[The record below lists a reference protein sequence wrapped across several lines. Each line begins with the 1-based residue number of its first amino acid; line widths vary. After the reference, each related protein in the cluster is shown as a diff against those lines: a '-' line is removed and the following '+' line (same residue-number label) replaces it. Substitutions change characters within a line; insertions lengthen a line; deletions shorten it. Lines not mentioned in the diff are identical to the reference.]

1 MNQDNTK
8 TKSVEIDILALIHK
22 LWTKKL
28 LILFIAFYFA
38 AFSFLGSYFFIQ
50 PTYTSTTRIYVVNQA
65 TDNNNL
71 SAQDLQAGTYLANDY
86 KEIITSNDVL
96 SEVIKDEKLNL
107 SEAEL
112 SKMVSVNIPTDTRLI
127 SISVNAKTGQDA
139 QTLAN
144 KVREVASKKIK
155 KVTKVEDVTMLEEA
169 KLPESPSSPNIKR
182 NVLLGAILGGFV
194 AIVAVLVREVLDDR
208 VRRPEDVEDV
218 LGMTLLGIIPDTD
231 KI

>member
-8 TKSVEIDILALIHK
+8 SVEIDVLALLHK

-28 LILFIAFYFA
+28 LILFTAFYFA
-38 AFSFLGSYFFIQ
+38 AFSFLGTYFFIQ

-65 TDNNNL
+65 TDNKNL
-71 SAQDLQAGTYLANDY
+71 SAQDLQAGTYLVNDY

-96 SEVIKDEKLNL
+96 SDVIKDEKLNL

-127 SISVNAKTGQDA
+127 SISVKAKTGQDA
-139 QTLAN
+139 QVLAN

-155 KVTKVEDVTMLEEA
+155 TVTKVEDVTTLEEA
-169 KLPESPSSPNIKR
+169 KLPSSPSSPNIKR

-208 VRRPEDVEDV
+208 IRRPEDVDDV
-218 LGMTLLGIIPDTD
+218 LEMTLLGIVPDTD

>member
-8 TKSVEIDILALIHK
+8 SDEIDVLALLHK

-28 LILFIAFYFA
+28 LILFTAFYFA
-38 AFSFLGSYFFIQ
+38 AFSFLGTYFFIQ

-71 SAQDLQAGTYLANDY
+71 SAQDLQAGTFLVKDY

-96 SEVIKDEKLNL
+96 SEVIKDEKLNMT
-107 SEAEL
+107 EAEL
-112 SKMVSVNIPTDTRLI
+112 AKMISVDIPTDTRLI
-127 SISVNAKTGQDA
+127 SISVKAKTGQDA
-139 QTLAN
+139 QVLAN

-155 KVTKVEDVTMLEEA
+155 NVTKVDDVTTLGEA
-169 KLPESPSSPNIKR
+169 KLPSSPSSPNIKR

-208 VRRPEDVEDV
+208 IRRPEDVEDV
-218 LGMTLLGIIPDTD
+218 LEMTLLGIVPDTD

>member
-8 TKSVEIDILALIHK
+8 SVEIDVLALLHK

-28 LILFIAFYFA
+28 LILFTAFYFA
-38 AFSFLGSYFFIQ
+38 AFSFLGTYFFIQ

-65 TDNNNL
+65 TDNKNL
-71 SAQDLQAGTYLANDY
+71 SAQDLQAGTYLVNDY

-96 SEVIKDEKLNL
+96 SEVIKDKKLNL

-127 SISVNAKTGQDA
+127 SISVKAKTGQDA
-139 QTLAN
+139 QVLAN

-155 KVTKVEDVTMLEEA
+155 TVTKVEDVTTLEEA
-169 KLPESPSSPNIKR
+169 KLPSSPSSPNIKR
-182 NVLLGAILGGFV
+182 NVLFGAILGGFV

-208 VRRPEDVEDV
+208 IRRPEDVEDV
-218 LGMTLLGIIPDTD
+218 LEMTLLGIVPDTD

>member
-8 TKSVEIDILALIHK
+8 SVEIDVLALLHK

-28 LILFIAFYFA
+28 LILFTAFYFA
-38 AFSFLGSYFFIQ
+38 VFSFLGTYFFIQ

-65 TDNNNL
+65 TDNKNL
-71 SAQDLQAGTYLANDY
+71 SAQDLQAGTYLVNDY

-127 SISVNAKTGQDA
+127 SISVKAKTGQDA
-139 QTLAN
+139 QVLAN

-155 KVTKVEDVTMLEEA
+155 NVTKVDDVTTLGEA
-169 KLPESPSSPNIKR
+169 KLPSSPSSPNIKR

-208 VRRPEDVEDV
+208 IRRPEDVEDV

>member
-8 TKSVEIDILALIHK
+8 SVEIDVLAFLHK

-28 LILFIAFYFA
+28 LILFTAFYFA
-38 AFSFLGSYFFIQ
+38 AFSFLGTYFFIQ

-65 TDNNNL
+65 TDNKNL
-71 SAQDLQAGTYLANDY
+71 SAQDLQAGTYLVNDY

-127 SISVNAKTGQDA
+127 SISVKAKTGQDA
-139 QTLAN
+139 QVLAN

-155 KVTKVEDVTMLEEA
+155 TVTKVEDVTTLEEA
-169 KLPESPSSPNIKR
+169 KLPSSPSSPNIKR

-208 VRRPEDVEDV
+208 IRRPEDVEDV
-218 LGMTLLGIIPDTD
+218 LEMTLLGIVPDTD

>member
-8 TKSVEIDILALIHK
+8 SVEIDVLALLHK

-28 LILFIAFYFA
+28 LILFTAFYFA
-38 AFSFLGSYFFIQ
+38 AFSFLGTYFFIQ

-65 TDNNNL
+65 TDNKNL
-71 SAQDLQAGTYLANDY
+71 SAQDLQAGTYLVNDY

-127 SISVNAKTGQDA
+127 SISVKAKTGQDA
-139 QTLAN
+139 QVLAN

-155 KVTKVEDVTMLEEA
+155 TVTKVEDVTTLEEA
-169 KLPESPSSPNIKR
+169 KLPSSPSSPNIKR

-208 VRRPEDVEDV
+208 IRRPEDVEDV
-218 LGMTLLGIIPDTD
+218 LEMTLLGIVPDTD
-231 KI
+231 RI

>member
-8 TKSVEIDILALIHK
+8 SVEIDVLALLHK

-28 LILFIAFYFA
+28 LILFTAFYFA
-38 AFSFLGSYFFIQ
+38 AFSFLGTYFFIQ

-65 TDNNNL
+65 TDNKNL
-71 SAQDLQAGTYLANDY
+71 SAQDLQAGTYLVNDY

-127 SISVNAKTGQDA
+127 SISVKAKTGQDA
-139 QTLAN
+139 QVLAN

-155 KVTKVEDVTMLEEA
+155 NVTKVEDVTTLEEA
-169 KLPESPSSPNIKR
+169 KLPSSPSSPNIKR

-208 VRRPEDVEDV
+208 IRRPEDVEDV
-218 LGMTLLGIIPDTD
+218 LEMTLLGIVPDTD

>member
-8 TKSVEIDILALIHK
+8 SVEIDVLALLQK
-22 LWTKKL
+22 LWTKKVF
-28 LILFIAFYFA
+28 ILFTAFYVA
-38 AFSFLGSYFFIQ
+38 AFSFLVTYFFIQ

-71 SAQDLQAGTYLANDY
+71 SAQDLQAGTFLVKDY

-96 SEVIKDEKLNL
+96 SEVIKDEKLNMT
-107 SEAEL
+107 EAEL
-112 SKMVSVNIPTDTRLI
+112 AKMISVNIPTDTRLI

-144 KVREVASKKIK
+144 KVREVASEKIK
-155 KVTKVEDVTMLEEA
+155 KVTKVEDVTTLEEA
-169 KLPESPSSPNIKR
+169 KLPESPSSPNIKL
-182 NVLLGAILGGFV
+182 NVLLGAVLGAFLAVVG
-194 AIVAVLVREVLDDR
+194 VLVREILDDR
-208 VRRPEDVEDV
+208 VRRPEDVEDA
-218 LGMTLLGIIPDTD
+218 LGMTLLGIVPDTD

>member
-8 TKSVEIDILALIHK
+8 SDEIDVLALLHK

-28 LILFIAFYFA
+28 LILFTAFYFA
-38 AFSFLGSYFFIQ
+38 AFSFLGTYFFIQ

-65 TDNNNL
+65 TDNKNL
-71 SAQDLQAGTYLANDY
+71 SAQDLQAGTYLVNDY

-127 SISVNAKTGQDA
+127 SISVKAKTGQDA
-139 QTLAN
+139 QVLAN

-155 KVTKVEDVTMLEEA
+155 TVTKVEDVTTLEEA
-169 KLPESPSSPNIKR
+169 KLPSSPSSPNIKR
-182 NVLLGAILGGFV
+182 NVLFGAILGGFV

-208 VRRPEDVEDV
+208 IRRPEDVEDV
-218 LGMTLLGIIPDTD
+218 LEMTLLGIVPDTD

>member
-8 TKSVEIDILALIHK
+8 SVEIDVLALLHK

-28 LILFIAFYFA
+28 LILFTAFYFA
-38 AFSFLGSYFFIQ
+38 AFSFLGTYFFIQ

-65 TDNNNL
+65 TDNKNL
-71 SAQDLQAGTYLANDY
+71 SAQDLQAGTYLVNDY

-127 SISVNAKTGQDA
+127 SISVKAKTGQDA
-139 QTLAN
+139 QVLAN

-155 KVTKVEDVTMLEEA
+155 NVTKVDDVTTLGEA
-169 KLPESPSSPNIKR
+169 KLPSSPNIKR

-208 VRRPEDVEDV
+208 VRRPEDVEDA
-218 LGMTLLGIIPDTD
+218 LGMALLGIVPDTD

>member
-8 TKSVEIDILALIHK
+8 SVEIDVLALLHK

-28 LILFIAFYFA
+28 LILFTAFYFA
-38 AFSFLGSYFFIQ
+38 AFSFLGTYFFIQ

-65 TDNNNL
+65 TDNKNL
-71 SAQDLQAGTYLANDY
+71 SAQDLQAGTYLVNDY

-127 SISVNAKTGQDA
+127 SISVKAKTGQDA
-139 QTLAN
+139 QVVAN

-155 KVTKVEDVTMLEEA
+155 TVTKVEDVTTLEEA
-169 KLPESPSSPNIKR
+169 KLPSSPSSPNIKR

-208 VRRPEDVEDV
+208 IRRPEDVEDV
-218 LGMTLLGIIPDTD
+218 LEMTLLGIVPDTD

>member
-8 TKSVEIDILALIHK
+8 SVEIDVLALLHK

-28 LILFIAFYFA
+28 LILFTAFYVA
-38 AFSFLGSYFFIQ
+38 AFSFLVTYFFIQ

-71 SAQDLQAGTYLANDY
+71 SAQDLQAGTYLVNDY

-155 KVTKVEDVTMLEEA
+155 KVIKVEDVTMLEEA
-169 KLPESPSSPNIKR
+169 KLPESPSSPNIKL
-182 NVLLGAILGGFV
+182 NVLLGAVLGGFLAV
-194 AIVAVLVREVLDDR
+194 VGVLVREILDDR
-208 VRRPEDVEDV
+208 VRRPEDVEDA
-218 LGMTLLGIIPDTD
+218 LGMTLLGIVPDTD

>member
-8 TKSVEIDILALIHK
+8 SVEIDVLALLHK

-28 LILFIAFYFA
+28 LILFTAFYFA
-38 AFSFLGSYFFIQ
+38 VFSFLGTYFFIQ

-65 TDNNNL
+65 TDNKNL

-107 SEAEL
+107 SETEL

-127 SISVNAKTGQDA
+127 SISVKAKTGQDA
-139 QTLAN
+139 QVLAN

-155 KVTKVEDVTMLEEA
+155 NVTKVDDITTLGEA
-169 KLPESPSSPNIKR
+169 KLPSSPSSPNIKR

-208 VRRPEDVEDV
+208 IRRPEDVEDV

>member
-8 TKSVEIDILALIHK
+8 SVEIDVLALLQK
-22 LWTKKL
+22 LWTKKVF
-28 LILFIAFYFA
+28 ILFTAFYVA
-38 AFSFLGSYFFIQ
+38 VFSFLGTYFFIQ

-71 SAQDLQAGTYLANDY
+71 SAQDLQAGAFLVKDY

-96 SEVIKDEKLNL
+96 SEVIKDEKLNMT
-107 SEAEL
+107 EAEL
-112 SKMVSVNIPTDTRLI
+112 AKMISVDIPTDTRLI
-127 SISVNAKTGQDA
+127 SISVKAKTGQDA
-139 QTLAN
+139 QVLAN

-155 KVTKVEDVTMLEEA
+155 NVTKVEDVTTLGEA
-169 KLPESPSSPNIKR
+169 KLPESPSSPNIKL
-182 NVLLGAILGGFV
+182 NVLLGAVLGAFLAVVG
-194 AIVAVLVREVLDDR
+194 VLVREILDDR

-218 LGMTLLGIIPDTD
+218 LGMTLLGIVPDTD

>member
-8 TKSVEIDILALIHK
+8 SDEIDVLALLHK

-28 LILFIAFYFA
+28 LILFTAFYFA
-38 AFSFLGSYFFIQ
+38 VFSFLGTYFFIQ

-65 TDNNNL
+65 TDNKNL
-71 SAQDLQAGTYLANDY
+71 SAEALQAGTFLTKDY

-96 SEVIKDEKLNL
+96 SEVIKDEKLNMT
-107 SEAEL
+107 EAEL
-112 SKMVSVNIPTDTRLI
+112 AKMISVNIPTDTRLI

-155 KVTKVEDVTMLEEA
+155 KVTKVEDVTTLEEA
-169 KLPESPSSPNIKR
+169 KLPESPSSPNIKL
-182 NVLLGAILGGFV
+182 NVLLGAVLGAFLAVVG
-194 AIVAVLVREVLDDR
+194 VLVREILDDR
-208 VRRPEDVEDV
+208 VRRPEDVEDA
-218 LGMTLLGIIPDTD
+218 LGMALLGIVPDTD

>member
-8 TKSVEIDILALIHK
+8 SVEIDVLALLKK
-22 LWTKKL
+22 LWTRKVF
-28 LILFIAFYFA
+28 ILFTAFYVA
-38 AFSFLGSYFFIQ
+38 AFSFLVTYFFIQ

-96 SEVIKDEKLNL
+96 SEVIKDEKLNMT
-107 SEAEL
+107 EADL
-112 SKMVSVNIPTDTRLI
+112 AKMISVNIPTDTRLI

-144 KVREVASKKIK
+144 KVREVASEKIK
-155 KVTKVEDVTMLEEA
+155 NVTKVEDVTTLEEA
-169 KLPESPSSPNIKR
+169 KLPESPSSPNIKL
-182 NVLLGAILGGFV
+182 NVLLGVVLGGFLAV
-194 AIVAVLVREVLDDR
+194 IGVLVREILDDR
-208 VRRPEDVEDV
+208 VRHPEDVEDA
-218 LGMTLLGIIPDTD
+218 LGMTLLGIVPDKD

>member
-8 TKSVEIDILALIHK
+8 SVEIDVLALLHK

-28 LILFIAFYFA
+28 LILFTAFYFA
-38 AFSFLGSYFFIQ
+38 AFSFLGTYFFIQ
-50 PTYTSTTRIYVVNQA
+50 PTYTSTTRIYDVNQA
-65 TDNNNL
+65 TDNKNL
-71 SAQDLQAGTYLANDY
+71 SAQDLQAGTYLVNDY

-127 SISVNAKTGQDA
+127 SISVKAKTGQDA
-139 QTLAN
+139 QVLAN

-155 KVTKVEDVTMLEEA
+155 TVTKVEDVTTLEEA
-169 KLPESPSSPNIKR
+169 KLPSSPSSPNIKR

-208 VRRPEDVEDV
+208 IRRPEDVEDV
-218 LGMTLLGIIPDTD
+218 LEMTLLGIVPDTD

>member
-8 TKSVEIDILALIHK
+8 SVEIDVLALLQK
-22 LWTKKL
+22 LWTRKVF
-28 LILFIAFYFA
+28 ILFTAFYVA
-38 AFSFLGSYFFIQ
+38 AFSFLVTYFFIQ

-96 SEVIKDEKLNL
+96 SEVIKDEKLNMT
-107 SEAEL
+107 EAEL
-112 SKMVSVNIPTDTRLI
+112 AKMISVNIPTDTRLI

-144 KVREVASKKIK
+144 KVREVASEKIK
-155 KVTKVEDVTMLEEA
+155 KVTKVEDVTTLEEA
-169 KLPESPSSPNIKR
+169 KLPESPSSPNIKL
-182 NVLLGAILGGFV
+182 NVLLGAVLGGFLAV
-194 AIVAVLVREVLDDR
+194 VGVLVREILDDR
-208 VRRPEDVEDV
+208 VRRPEDVEDA
-218 LGMTLLGIIPDTD
+218 LGMTLLGIVPDKD

>member
-8 TKSVEIDILALIHK
+8 SDEIDVLALLHK

-28 LILFIAFYFA
+28 LILFTAFYFA
-38 AFSFLGSYFFIQ
+38 AFSFLGTYFFIQ

-65 TDNNNL
+65 TDNKNL
-71 SAQDLQAGTYLANDY
+71 SADY

-107 SEAEL
+107 SETEL

-127 SISVNAKTGQDA
+127 SISVKAKTGQDA
-139 QTLAN
+139 QVLAN

-155 KVTKVEDVTMLEEA
+155 NVTKVDDVTTLGEA
-169 KLPESPSSPNIKR
+169 KLPSSPSSPNIKR

-208 VRRPEDVEDV
+208 VRRPEDVEDA
-218 LGMTLLGIIPDTD
+218 LGMALLGIVPDTD

>member
-8 TKSVEIDILALIHK
+8 SVEIDVLALLHK

-28 LILFIAFYFA
+28 LILFTAFYFA
-38 AFSFLGSYFFIQ
+38 AFSFLGTYFFIQ

-65 TDNNNL
+65 TDNKNL

-127 SISVNAKTGQDA
+127 SISVKAKTGQDA
-139 QTLAN
+139 QVLAN

-155 KVTKVEDVTMLEEA
+155 TVTKVEDVTTLEEA
-169 KLPESPSSPNIKR
+169 KLPSSPSSPNIKR

-208 VRRPEDVEDV
+208 IRRPEDVEDV
-218 LGMTLLGIIPDTD
+218 LEMTLLGIVPDTD

>member
-8 TKSVEIDILALIHK
+8 SDEIDVLALLHK

-28 LILFIAFYFA
+28 LILFTVFYFA
-38 AFSFLGSYFFIQ
+38 AFSFLGTYFFIQ

-71 SAQDLQAGTYLANDY
+71 SAQDLQAGTYLVNDY

-127 SISVNAKTGQDA
+127 SISVKAKTGQDA
-139 QTLAN
+139 QVLAN

-155 KVTKVEDVTMLEEA
+155 TVTKVEDVTTLEEA
-169 KLPESPSSPNIKR
+169 KLPSSPSSPNIKR

-208 VRRPEDVEDV
+208 IRRPEDVEDV
-218 LGMTLLGIIPDTD
+218 LEMTLLGIVPDTD

>member
-8 TKSVEIDILALIHK
+8 SVEIDVLALLQK
-22 LWTKKL
+22 LWTKKVF
-28 LILFIAFYFA
+28 ILFTAFYVA
-38 AFSFLGSYFFIQ
+38 VFSFLGTYFFIQ

-71 SAQDLQAGTYLANDY
+71 SAQDLQAGAFLVKDY

-96 SEVIKDEKLNL
+96 SEVIKDEKLNMT
-107 SEAEL
+107 EAEL
-112 SKMVSVNIPTDTRLI
+112 AKMISVDIPTDTRLI
-127 SISVNAKTGQDA
+127 SISVKAKTGQDA
-139 QTLAN
+139 QVLAN

-155 KVTKVEDVTMLEEA
+155 NVTKVEDVTTLGEA
-169 KLPESPSSPNIKR
+169 KLPESPSSPNIKL
-182 NVLLGAILGGFV
+182 NVPLGAVLGAFLAVVG
-194 AIVAVLVREVLDDR
+194 VLVREILDDR

>member
-8 TKSVEIDILALIHK
+8 SVEIDVLALLQK
-22 LWTKKL
+22 LWTKKVF
-28 LILFIAFYFA
+28 ILFTAFYVA
-38 AFSFLGSYFFIQ
+38 AFSFLVTYFFIQ

-96 SEVIKDEKLNL
+96 SEVIKDEKLNMT
-107 SEAEL
+107 EAEL
-112 SKMVSVNIPTDTRLI
+112 AKMISVNIPTDTRLI

-139 QTLAN
+139 QILAN

-155 KVTKVEDVTMLEEA
+155 KVTKVEDVTTLEEA
-169 KLPESPSSPNIKR
+169 KLPESPSSPNIKL
-182 NVLLGAILGGFV
+182 NVLLGAVLGGFLAV
-194 AIVAVLVREVLDDR
+194 VGVLVREILDDR
-208 VRRPEDVEDV
+208 VRRPEDVEDA
-218 LGMTLLGIIPDTD
+218 LGMTLLGIVPDTD

>member
-8 TKSVEIDILALIHK
+8 SVEIDELALLHK

-28 LILFIAFYFA
+28 LILFTAFYFA
-38 AFSFLGSYFFIQ
+38 AFSFLGTYFFIQ

-71 SAQDLQAGTYLANDY
+71 SAQDLQAGTYLVNDY

-127 SISVNAKTGQDA
+127 SISVKAKTGQDA
-139 QTLAN
+139 QVLAN

-155 KVTKVEDVTMLEEA
+155 TVTKVEDVTTLEEA
-169 KLPESPSSPNIKR
+169 KLPSSPSSPNIKR

-208 VRRPEDVEDV
+208 IRRPEDVEDV
-218 LGMTLLGIIPDTD
+218 LEMTLLGIVPDTD

>member
-8 TKSVEIDILALIHK
+8 SVEIDVLALLQK
-22 LWTKKL
+22 LWTKKVF
-28 LILFIAFYFA
+28 ILFTAFYVA
-38 AFSFLGSYFFIQ
+38 AFSFLVTYFFIQ

-96 SEVIKDEKLNL
+96 SEVIKDEKLNMT
-107 SEAEL
+107 EAEL
-112 SKMVSVNIPTDTRLI
+112 AKMISVNIPTDTRLI

-144 KVREVASKKIK
+144 KVREVASEKIK
-155 KVTKVEDVTMLEEA
+155 KVTKVEDVTTLEEA
-169 KLPESPSSPNIKR
+169 KLPESPSSPNIKL
-182 NVLLGAILGGFV
+182 NVLLGAVLGAFLAVVG
-194 AIVAVLVREVLDDR
+194 VLVREILDDR
-208 VRRPEDVEDV
+208 VRRPEDVEDA
-218 LGMTLLGIIPDTD
+218 LGMTLLGIVPDTD

>member
-8 TKSVEIDILALIHK
+8 SVEIDVLALLHK

-28 LILFIAFYFA
+28 LILFTAFYFA
-38 AFSFLGSYFFIQ
+38 VFSFLGTYFFIQ

-65 TDNNNL
+65 TDNKNL
-71 SAQDLQAGTYLANDY
+71 SAQDLQAGTYLVNDY

-127 SISVNAKTGQDA
+127 SISVKAKTGQDA
-139 QTLAN
+139 QVLAN

-155 KVTKVEDVTMLEEA
+155 TVTKVEDVTTLEEA
-169 KLPESPSSPNIKR
+169 KLPSSPSSPNIKR
-182 NVLLGAILGGFV
+182 NVLFGAILGGFV

-208 VRRPEDVEDV
+208 IRRPEDVEDV
-218 LGMTLLGIIPDTD
+218 LEMTLLGIVPDTD

>member
-8 TKSVEIDILALIHK
+8 SFEIDVRALLHK

-28 LILFIAFYFA
+28 LILFTAFYFA
-38 AFSFLGSYFFIQ
+38 AFSFLGTYFFIQ

-65 TDNNNL
+65 TDNKNL
-71 SAQDLQAGTYLANDY
+71 SAQDLQAGTYLVNDY

-127 SISVNAKTGQDA
+127 SISVKAKTGQDA
-139 QTLAN
+139 QVLAN

-155 KVTKVEDVTMLEEA
+155 TVTKVEDVTTLEEA
-169 KLPESPSSPNIKR
+169 KLPSSPSSPNIKR

-208 VRRPEDVEDV
+208 IRRPEDVEDV
-218 LGMTLLGIIPDTD
+218 LEMTLLGIVPDTD

>member
-8 TKSVEIDILALIHK
+8 SVEIDVLALLHK

-28 LILFIAFYFA
+28 LILFTAFYFA
-38 AFSFLGSYFFIQ
+38 VFSFLGTYFFIQ

-71 SAQDLQAGTYLANDY
+71 SAQDLQAGTFLVKDY

-96 SEVIKDEKLNL
+96 SEVIKDEKLNMT
-107 SEAEL
+107 EAEL
-112 SKMVSVNIPTDTRLI
+112 AKMISVDIPTDTRLI
-127 SISVNAKTGQDA
+127 SISVKAKTGQDA
-139 QTLAN
+139 QVLAN

-155 KVTKVEDVTMLEEA
+155 NVTKVDDVTTLGEA
-169 KLPESPSSPNIKR
+169 KLPSSPSSPIIQR

-208 VRRPEDVEDV
+208 IRRPEDVEDV